1 MRDMMKWKKFQ
12 NIKMYYLLKFGVK
25 ILKIS
30 YYVLFIANFSLFR
43 SWTFDEMTQYQLD
56 IKAEKKLDQ
65 LIKYEFKI

>member
-1 MRDMMKWKKFQ
+1 
-12 NIKMYYLLKFGVK
+12 MYYLLKFGVK

-43 SWTFDEMTQYQLD
+43 FWTIDEMTQYQLD